1 MLNLLT
7 LHVRTSCGGVVC
19 SGCDDHCL
27 VFDLYRQSH
36 GFKYDLAIIAQRTC
50 KVIA

>member
-7 LHVRTSCGGVVC
+7 LHVRTSCGGVVS

-27 VFDLYRQSH
+27 VFDLCRQLH
-36 GFKYDLAIIAQRTC
+36 GFKCDLAMIARTTC
-50 KVIA
+50 KIIR